1 MVLGME
7 LVMRSA
13 QRVVLFTRSGLRG
26 FVTILFAILL
36 SFCVVQE
43 GGAQDSLVPENLVQ
57 EGVSERPAMMDPA
70 QGSFG
75 AAPKIVSQE
84 PIPKTSSASTGT
96 VEVSSLPRDLSPM
109 GMFRAAD
116 WVVRSVLIGLGL
128 ASILTWTVWIGKS
141 FEIAGARF
149 RIKRSLKLI
158 KSAKTL
164 KEAGRSFGA
173 GVGRGPA
180 ALMVLEAIREAELS
194 SKAIAQS
201 GGEGLKERVALG
213 LLRIEVAS
221 IRRLSNGVGL
231 LAIIGSTSPFVGLFG
246 TVWGIMNAFIGISE
260 AQTTNLAV
268 VAPGIAEAL
277 LATAAGLVA
286 AIPAVVIYNIF
297 ARSISGYK
305 QLLADSAVGIERLIS
320 RDLDYGFGLEKDD
333 GSSNSKVVA

>member
-1 MVLGME
+1 
-7 LVMRSA
+7 
-13 QRVVLFTRSGLRG
+13 
-26 FVTILFAILL
+26 
-36 SFCVVQE
+36 
-43 GGAQDSLVPENLVQ
+43 
-57 EGVSERPAMMDPA
+57 MMGPA
-70 QGSFG
+70 QGSSE
-75 AAPKIVSQE
+75 AAPEIISQE
-84 PIPKTSSASTGT
+84 LIPKIETLPVNTGT
-96 VEVSSLPRDLSPM
+96 VEASSLPRDLSPM

-116 WVVRSVLIGLGL
+116 WVVSSVLIGLGL
-128 ASILTWTVWIGKS
+128 ASILTWTIWIGKS
-141 FEIAGARF
+141 FEIAGARL

-158 KSAKTL
+158 KAAKTL
-164 KEAGRSFGA
+164 KEAGRSFGTGA
-173 GVGRGPA
+173 GRGPA
-180 ALMVLEAIREAELS
+180 ALMVFEAIREAELS

-213 LLRIEVAS
+213 LSRIEVAS

-297 ARSISGYK
+297 ARSISGYR
-305 QLLADSAVGIERLIS
+305 QLLADSSAGIERLIS

-333 GSSNSKVVA
+333 DSSDSKLVA